1 MNKLER
7 RATRKITWMVVDA
20 GAAMIASSLVEK
32 TLAAGWRAATHHNP
46 PDKPD
51 SPKTSWNEAL
61 LWTAATA
68 LAVGL
73 SQVAARRGAAI
84 GWKHATGEKAPV

>member
-7 RATRKITWMVVDA
+7 KAARKITWMAIGA
-20 GAAMIASSLVEK
+20 GAAMIASSLVERS
-32 TLAAGWRAATHHNP
+32 LEAGWRAATHHDP
-46 PDKPD
+46 PSKPD
-51 SPKTSWNEAL
+51 SPRTSWNEAL

-84 GWKHATGEKAPV
+84 GWRQVTGEKAPV